1 MPYVPWVVRC
11 TGCDKLHSVPIK
23 PGKRFLCAPCLSGLG
38 FVNAMYGHM
47 ALVDPIAEDTSINPN
62 GGFVGIND

>member
-11 TGCDKLHSVPIK
+11 TGCDKLHSVPLK
-23 PGKRFLCAPCLSGLG
+23 PGERFLCSPCFNGIG
-38 FVNAMYGHM
+38 YINAMYGNM
-47 ALVDPIAEDTSINPN
+47 AEDTSINPN